1 MICLL
6 MSDKLAIPVSIC
18 TYGLIALNLSAEIL
32 ESRYNGGPAFFKT
45 KNFLGGGETGLPS
58 WIFNSVRKSV
68 SRSSLSHYTLWAL
81 IWLFCLA
88 ITNFHLPTRV
98 VLEASCFW
106 DVWILWLASLTP
118 AVISWFRLT
127 SCLWGSKVETF
138 ELWPV
143 HIGGDVDAETKN
155 RLRNVVLTHATVG
168 IILFHS
174 LNESRSF
181 PPPPNIYWIL
191 HIRHH

>member
-81 IWLFCLA
+81 I
-88 ITNFHLPTRV
+88 
-98 VLEASCFW
+98 
-106 DVWILWLASLTP
+106 
-118 AVISWFRLT
+118 
-127 SCLWGSKVETF
+127 
-138 ELWPV
+138 
-143 HIGGDVDAETKN
+143 
-155 RLRNVVLTHATVG
+155 
-168 IILFHS
+168 
-174 LNESRSF
+174 
-181 PPPPNIYWIL
+181 
-191 HIRHH
+191 